1 MSSSPNS
8 SSSSELGSPY
18 DWLLDVPCP
27 VDVVLG
33 TSTISVGECAR
44 LGVNS
49 VIRLR
54 QPAGSDLDV
63 RLAGRAFASAEVAI
77 AEDSVSL
84 RLNRILPP
92 GPQDAGV

>member
-8 SSSSELGSPY
+8 SSSSELPSPY

-33 TSTISVGECAR
+33 SSVISVGECAR
-44 LGVNS
+44 LRVDS

-54 QPAGSDLDV
+54 QTAGSDLDV
-63 RLAGRAFASAEVAI
+63 RLAGRPFASAEVAI
-77 AEDSVSL
+77 ADDSVSL

-92 GPQDAGV
+92 GPEDAGA